1 MIDAVNEVWRP
12 DQGQR
17 VIINL
22 PATVEVSTPNVFAD
36 QVELV
41 HENIRYREHVL
52 ISVHTH
58 DDRGC
63 GVAAAELAVMA
74 GADRVEGTLLGNGE
88 RTGNMDLVTA
98 GMNLYAQGIDP
109 EIDFSRMKEI
119 RALVEEITE
128 IDTHPR
134 HPYAGIWCSPPSP
147 AAIRTRS
154 ASAWRNTSPA
164 TCGGWPTCPSTR
176 TIWAV
181 ATRKWCASTA
191 SPARAAWPMCW
202 SGTSASACRAGCSR
216 NWPWWCSATPRKT
229 AAKSPASAFTG
240 ASTAIT

>member
-1 MIDAVNEVWRP
+1 VRDCAAAQPDTDWSFQYSPETFSATETDFAIEVIDAVNDVWRP

-36 QVELV
+36 QVETV
-41 HENIRYREHVL
+41 NDNIRYREHVL

-98 GMNLYAQGIDP
+98 GMNL
-109 EIDFSRMKEI
+109 
-119 RALVEEITE
+119 
-128 IDTHPR
+128 
-134 HPYAGIWCSPPSP
+134 
-147 AAIRTRS
+147 
-154 ASAWRNTSPA
+154 
-164 TCGGWPTCPSTR
+164 
-176 TIWAV
+176 
-181 ATRKWCASTA
+181 
-191 SPARAAWPMCW
+191 
-202 SGTSASACRAGCSR
+202 
-216 NWPWWCSATPRKT
+216 
-229 AAKSPASAFTG
+229 
-240 ASTAIT
+240 